1 MSNLNEERQS
11 TELLL
16 NDHRTLVRE
25 LITQTFDN
33 GDCDIG
39 SPTEEPILQQLA
51 PLIHYSYLTLDLESV
66 SHGHCSRHLLTPK
79 LQMIGISP
87 RSWAQI
93 LSPSRPDSHT
103 KKEHGA
109 GESKWTKF
117 CYLCVVLDGQFH
129 HIITCVL
136 SSITPMAGHRASR
149 ALILRTP
156 IALP

>member
-1 MSNLNEERQS
+1 MTKSKMLTTSRKALARVSGMRKFFRSKATLGCLSLSVVYCIFCNVQLERGRQL

-66 SHGHCSRHLLTPK
+66 SHGH
-79 LQMIGISP
+79 
-87 RSWAQI
+87 
-93 LSPSRPDSHT
+93 
-103 KKEHGA
+103 
-109 GESKWTKF
+109 
-117 CYLCVVLDGQFH
+117 
-129 HIITCVL
+129 
-136 SSITPMAGHRASR
+136 
-149 ALILRTP
+149 
-156 IALP
+156 